1 MRRAAIAVIVLVVF
15 GTLFVAV
22 GAPLWVS
29 WAGIPSEVRV
39 FPGTELLLNV
49 QLPFRLFDE
58 AGSDVTGD
66 TRQFSFQADE
76 LGTKKYLVSLLAF
89 CRQRTCGGRGSA
101 GAGDSGG
108 RSVGYSSVPRA
119 ASEDGWGAQ
128 TDGNEYYLRDG
139 DQPGDVIVSSDGQD
153 FTGLSRS
160 ATW

>member
-76 LGTKKYLVSLLAF
+76 LGTKKYLVSLFGILPVSEF
-89 CRQRTCGGRGSA
+89 GRRGSA
-101 GAGDSGG
+101 GAVIPGG
-108 RSVGYSSVPRA
+108 QSIGVLLSTHG
-119 ASEDGWGAQ
+119 
-128 TDGNEYYLRDG
+128 LRVR
-139 DQPGDVIVSSDGQD
+139 DVVS
-153 FTGLSRS
+153 
-160 ATW
+160 AV